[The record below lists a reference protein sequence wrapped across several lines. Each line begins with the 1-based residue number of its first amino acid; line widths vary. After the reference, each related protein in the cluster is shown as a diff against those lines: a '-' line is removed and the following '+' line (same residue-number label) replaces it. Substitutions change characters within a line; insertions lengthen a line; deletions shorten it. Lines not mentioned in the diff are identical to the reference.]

1 MAALSPDEIV
11 VSEFAGALSARILI
25 ERPSAAREPTGLQQA
40 VWEKVCECRASVRLE
55 SVGPPSQGQVL
66 SAMPRYR
73 VTIRRR
79 DDEIMLDQ
87 RITWG
92 ARKMMVRQLLDDP
105 NVKDRICMRCDE
117 VRG

>member
-1 MAALSPDEIV
+1 MSG
-11 VSEFAGALSARILI
+11 EFAGALSERIVI
-25 ERPSAAREPTGLQQA
+25 ERQVDERDPTGLRQPG
-40 VWEKVCECRASVRLE
+40 WEKVCECRASVRLE
-55 SVGPPSQGQVL
+55 SVGAQSQGQAL

-79 DDEIMLDQ
+79 EQEIALDQ

-92 ARKMMVRQLLDDP
+92 SRKMMIRQLLDDP
-105 NVKDRICMRCDE
+105 LVKDRLGMRCDE